1 MFITLSVLEVT
12 QRVPPTCI
20 ILHVPHVGLRQV
32 THAQGRDA
40 RFEFFAADA
49 ATVVVV
55 HVFKDFHVVLVA
67 A

>member
-1 MFITLSVLEVT
+1 MYHNDL
-12 QRVPPTCI
+12 
-20 ILHVPHVGLRQV
+20 PHVGLRQV
-32 THAQGRDA
+32 PHPQRRDA